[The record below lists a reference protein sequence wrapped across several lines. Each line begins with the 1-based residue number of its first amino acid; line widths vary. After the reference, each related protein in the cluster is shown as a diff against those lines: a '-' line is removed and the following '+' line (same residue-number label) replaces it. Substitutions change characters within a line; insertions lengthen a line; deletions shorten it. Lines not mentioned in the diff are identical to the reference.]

1 MVYNLQTKDADLK
14 SFNVEMEVAFPEIS
28 SAIETMSVLMDL
40 MNSTV
45 VCSFIQFSLV
55 LIRVTE
61 IFITDS
67 MPLFNQLFRYKT
79 NDSLFTFCF
88 LVE

>member
-1 MVYNLQTKDADLK
+1 MICDSKQKEDAALK

-45 VCSFIQFSLV
+45 VCRLV
-55 LIRVTE
+55 LSYLLLTA
-61 IFITDS
+61 D
-67 MPLFNQLFRYKT
+67 
-79 NDSLFTFCF
+79 
-88 LVE
+88 

>member
-1 MVYNLQTKDADLK
+1 MK

-45 VCSFIQFSLV
+45 VSCSFEFFGLKFVRFFENLGNFDVQTVRSRALLNSV
-55 LIRVTE
+55 
-61 IFITDS
+61 
-67 MPLFNQLFRYKT
+67 
-79 NDSLFTFCF
+79 
-88 LVE
+88 